1 MVTLLGNVASFLS
14 TRTTFDVFCQRQARL
29 WSMLLENGRM
39 AEWQNGL
46 KSPVLPWGIA
56 QVITLLC

>member
-14 TRTTFDVFCQRQARL
+14 TRTTFDVFLPTTGKTMIHAT
-29 WSMLLENGRM
+29 G
-39 AEWQNGL
+39 EWQNGL